1 VQVICYDNTDRPDL
15 GYRAPIL
22 RVYADSGEMLL
33 QGQVLASVP
42 RDFCLQLAAGLDA
55 DMQYLGPRVAV
66 PRVAAV
72 VSPPPAVSAVV
83 VEAVPPTTAGTP
95 AAGGKK
101 RQAALLFD

>member
-1 VQVICYDNTDRPDL
+1 MQLICYDNTDRPDL

-33 QGQVLASVP
+33 QGQVLASFP
-42 RDFCLQLAAGLDA
+42 RDFCQQLAAGLEA
-55 DMQYLGPRVAV
+55 DMQYLGPSVAV

-72 VSPPPAVSAVV
+72 VSPPVEAAVV
-83 VEAVPPTTAGTP
+83 GEAVQPTTLETP

-101 RQAALLFD
+101 RQAALLFDL